1 MEQSGEHAIP
11 ASREVVWAALNDPD
25 ILRACIAGCETLTRT
40 GEQAFAAQVK
50 AKVGPMSATFKGTV
64 TLVDLDP
71 PAGYRMLIEAQGGGV
86 GFGKGEA
93 AVTLAETA
101 DGTLLRYSA
110 QASVGGKLAQVGSRL
125 VGAAMRQMAESFFA
139 AFSERLRGAGDADAQ
154 AKSPATAATQPAPA
168 AVGRARQLAFAVGI
182 ALLIAAIVAIFS
194 GAGG

>member
-11 ASREVVWAALNDPD
+11 ASREAVWAALNDPD
-25 ILRACIAGCETLTRT
+25 TLRACIAGCQTLTRT

-50 AKVGPMSATFKGTV
+50 AKVGPVSATFKGTV
-64 TLVDLDP
+64 TLVDLNP
-71 PAGYRMLIEAQGGGV
+71 PAGYRMLIEAQGAGA

-93 AVTLAETA
+93 EVTLAETP

-110 QASVGGKLAQVGSRL
+110 QATVGGKLMQIGSRL

-139 AFSERLRGAGDADAQ
+139 AFSERVGDASADAPEQ
-154 AKSPATAATQPAPA
+154 APAAAAQPAPA
-168 AVGRARQLAFAVGI
+168 ADGRKGKFALAVGI

-194 GAGG
+194 GGGG

>member
-11 ASREVVWAALNDPD
+11 AAREAVWAALNDPD
-25 ILRACIAGCETLTRT
+25 TLRACIAGCQTLTQT
-40 GEQAFAAQVK
+40 SEQAFAAQVK
-50 AKVGPMSATFKGTV
+50 AKVGPVSATFKGTV
-64 TLVDLDP
+64 TLVDLNP
-71 PAGYRMLIEAQGGGV
+71 PAGYRMLIEAQGAGA

-93 AVTLAETA
+93 EVTLAETP

-110 QASVGGKLAQVGSRL
+110 QATVGGKLAQIGSRL

-139 AFSERLRGAGDADAQ
+139 AFSERVGGASTADTPE
-154 AKSPATAATQPAPA
+154 KAPA
-168 AVGRARQLAFAVGI
+168 AVAQPPPAAGGHKGKLAFAVGI